1 MNCQQMGHFKSRCPN
16 PHTEDGAGGDY
27 GGGDVADAKTDAVA
41 TGDDFGGAAWD
52 SGATKW

>member
-16 PHTEDGAGGDY
+16 PHTEDGAGGAY
-27 GGGDVADAKTDAVA
+27 GGGDVADANTDAVA
-41 TGDDFGGAAWD
+41 TGDDSGGAAWD